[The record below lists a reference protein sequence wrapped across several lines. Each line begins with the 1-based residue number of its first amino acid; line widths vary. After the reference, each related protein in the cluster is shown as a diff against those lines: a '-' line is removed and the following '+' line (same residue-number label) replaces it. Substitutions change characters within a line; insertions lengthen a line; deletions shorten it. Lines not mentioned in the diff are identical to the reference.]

1 MTIVEGMLVR
11 LGNLTQPVLCV
22 DPVQEMLDVAEANK
36 MENIET
42 LCETAEEFTKRQI
55 KYDKIL
61 IKGTVHHFPAE
72 NIENIFTGIY
82 NQLNEGGILLIEKLS
97 GNKVNFLKLYVQLIF
112 FVQNAGIPFFK
123 RGKEVQLEVHQGLTE
138 KLVGIFES
146 LKFKKVEKFAI
157 ECHTSKTKDEAIA
170 HIKNRSAS
178 SWATLTEDEIEDG
191 VKDVQENFGDIIE
204 YITEMEIIIATK

>member
-72 NIENIFTGIY
+72 NIQNIFAGIY

-97 GNKVNFLKLYVQLIF
+97 GNKVNFLKLYRVSQKKC
-112 FVQNAGIPFFK
+112 PFSP
-123 RGKEVQLEVHQGLTE
+123 
-138 KLVGIFES
+138 S
-146 LKFKKVEKFAI
+146 LSFRPWEGCF
-157 ECHTSKTKDEAIA
+157 
-170 HIKNRSAS
+170 
-178 SWATLTEDEIEDG
+178 
-191 VKDVQENFGDIIE
+191 
-204 YITEMEIIIATK
+204 